1 MDKVSCSEEEY
12 DKRLLS
18 SAMEEED
25 KSASGTLAKVIKDH
39 QMMRNAKKSKKSK
52 STKSRH
58 FTH

>member
-1 MDKVSCSEEEY
+1 M
-12 DKRLLS
+12 S
-18 SAMEEED
+18 SAVEEED
-25 KSASGTLAKVIKDH
+25 KSESGTLAKVMKDH

>member
-1 MDKVSCSEEEY
+1 
-12 DKRLLS
+12 
-18 SAMEEED
+18 MEEED